1 MCISLTT
8 ALIGVAVAGSAGS
21 LAMGLTQADA
31 MKDQATYEQRLR
43 EKQLAEEREM
53 ARLEAA
59 QNQNALQRG
68 FARQRSAA
76 LAAIGASGVGDHI
89 SFFQGLDQE
98 NKTRFL
104 QDVRSN
110 RLNLTQK
117 EARIS
122 DEFEVAGYRGQV
134 GRFNA
139 RMSAIGSVAQ
149 FVQDS
154 ASAYYGFSQTASPKA
169 AGKTG

>member
-1 MCISLTT
+1 MCISLATA
-8 ALIGVAVAGSAGS
+8 ALIAAVGTSTAS
-21 LAMGLTQADA
+21 LGMGLMQADA
-31 MKDQATYEQRLR
+31 AKDQANYEQRLR
-43 EKQLAEEREM
+43 EKQLNEEREM

-59 QNQNALQRG
+59 QNQNALERG
-68 FARQRSAA
+68 FQRQRSAA

-89 SFFQGLDQE
+89 SFYQGLDAE

-110 RLNLTQK
+110 RLNLVQK
-117 EARIS
+117 EARTS
-122 DEFEVAGYRGQV
+122 DEIQLAGYKGSV

-139 RMSAIGSVAQ
+139 NMSAIGAVTQ

-154 ASAYYGFSQTASPKA
+154 ASAYYGFSKTASPKA